1 MAPPGELRVNADVVW
16 LAGNTVWS
24 TPERIR
30 GEVLTTMRYTNR
42 HLRLRLQLLWT
53 CVGTTQCWSCCER
66 VLERHS
72 AGAIVCCGRCLHEGW
87 WNDTVVELLW
97 TCRVRRQC
105 VLWQT
110 TPSTARQRQLV
121 INWHDVSPLNLD
133 LIRFVTST
141 VYSYIY
147 LYIFPPSVRNASSL
161 MSFRRNLK
169 TVMFW
174 SFFSD

>member
-1 MAPPGELRVNADVVW
+1 MLCDWQVTLCDPHLSAL
-16 LAGNTVWS
+16 
-24 TPERIR
+24 
-30 GEVLTTMRYTNR
+30 EVRFSRRCAIQIDIY
-42 HLRLRLQLLWT
+42 
-53 CVGTTQCWSCCER
+53 VYVYSCCER

-72 AGAIVCCGRCLHEGW
+72 AGAIVCCGRCLHGGW
-87 WNDTVVELLW
+87 WNDTVLELLW

-147 LYIFPPSVRNASSL
+147 LYILPPSVRNASSL